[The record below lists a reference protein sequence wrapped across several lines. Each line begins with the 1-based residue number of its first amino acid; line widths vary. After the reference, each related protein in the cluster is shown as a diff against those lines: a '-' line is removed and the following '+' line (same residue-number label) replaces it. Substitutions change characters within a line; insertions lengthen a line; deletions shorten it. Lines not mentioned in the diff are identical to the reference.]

1 MKWEACSTCGRQE
14 RRVRDFIGRPERKR
28 PLGRHRL
35 RWEDKIKMDL
45 QEVGWGAWNELTW
58 LKIGAG
64 RGRLRMR

>member
-1 MKWEACSTCGRQE
+1 MGDKRGAY
-14 RRVRDFIGRPERKR
+14 RVFIGRPERKR

-45 QEVGWGAWNELTW
+45 QEVGWGAWDELTW